1 MTWLDPRLLALG
13 APVLERQAQALAYVR
28 GLRSARAGER
38 TPPALEYRCAA
49 RCLLLAVYPSADG
62 LVLYAPKLRRDDELA
77 GRLDFHHLRG
87 ADLLDDAT
95 TTDDPHAWRT
105 GERAWLLDA
114 EGWATGCHHH
124 PSIHIAADR
133 IRADLAT
140 RRPPGAI
147 IVP

>member
-1 MTWLDPRLLALG
+1 MTWLDPRLLALA

-28 GLRSARAGER
+28 GLRAGER

-49 RCLLLAVYPSADG
+49 GCLLLAVYPTAAG
-62 LVLYAPKLRRDDELA
+62 LLLYAPALRRSDELA
-77 GRLDFHHLRG
+77 GRLDFHHMRG
-87 ADLLDDAT
+87 ADRDAT

-114 EGWATGCHHH
+114 EGWATGCKHH
-124 PSIHIAADR
+124 PSGHIAADR

-147 IVP
+147 LVP